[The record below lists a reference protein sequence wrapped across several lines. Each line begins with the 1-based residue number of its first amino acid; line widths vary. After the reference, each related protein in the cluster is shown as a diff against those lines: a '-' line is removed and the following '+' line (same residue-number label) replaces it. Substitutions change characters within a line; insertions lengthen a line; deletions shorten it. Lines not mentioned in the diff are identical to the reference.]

1 MGTTRAI
8 YSRIDNHDVLA
19 FDEEVAHEHRLDGK
33 WPFLFKDWQVAVTFE
48 MPPNGRFEIRGFTIQ
63 GDWRL
68 VTNDGS
74 DGYTA
79 SEIASG
85 DVVIVNSQVDSRA
98 EAKRRLKVLVEKYGR
113 PTFDAAMK
121 DLNPTD
127 GENSA

>member
-8 YSRIDNHDVLA
+8 YRRINDPGVLA
-19 FDEEVAHEHRLDGK
+19 FDEELAYKYRENPNQPAFNDWHVA
-33 WPFLFKDWQVAVTFE
+33 FTFE
-48 MPPNGRFEIRGFTIQ
+48 SPTNEIVMSGVKWVARTPTR
-63 GDWRL
+63 D
-68 VTNDGS
+68 
-74 DGYTA
+74 YTA
-79 SEIASG
+79 HEIASG
-85 DVVIVNSQVDSRA
+85 DVFIINSQVDSRA